1 MNESKG
7 PSLDWSD
14 ALLLGYAPMD
24 ARHEEF
30 VSVVSALEVANDADL
45 PQRLAAV
52 ADHLRAHF
60 EEENRWMTESDFP
73 ARNCHMDEHDAVLQS
88 LEQVQSL
95 LAGGD
100 SSECRRLAKELACWF
115 PGHADYMDAALA
127 HWMFKRDTGG
137 KPVVLRRSIGMTS
150 T

>member
-30 VSVVSALEVANDADL
+30 VSVVSALEMANDADL

-60 EEENRWMTESDFP
+60 EEENRWMTESDFSCAQLP
-73 ARNCHMDEHDAVLQS
+73 Y
-88 LEQVQSL
+88 
-95 LAGGD
+95 G
-100 SSECRRLAKELACWF
+100 
-115 PGHADYMDAALA
+115 
-127 HWMFKRDTGG
+127 
-137 KPVVLRRSIGMTS
+137 
-150 T
+150 